1 MAKFSILLALS
12 GSEQSRN
19 AAEVAWHLAKAIDAS
34 VTAEHVI
41 DSRTVWELLRNDV
54 PGFIGS
60 GSYVAVYE
68 SVIRSLTSLSN
79 KLAMAYEAQAAG
91 RGFESECLIED
102 GNPVT
107 VLAEESKEHDLVVIG
122 HQPSRV
128 RTAATKRCHYTR
140 YSIAE
145 GVVHESTRPVL
156 IVQSKPPVFKNVTIL
171 SEIDHVNL
179 NYIRACLRL
188 AKLLNL
194 PAKLE
199 FWGCGVRE
207 ESSEDFKSNILKSL
221 PEAKGMTIDIET
233 FHGSAV
239 TDRQELFHTE
249 PLYGSVDMDADSL
262 TILPTRGIARE
273 RVTLLGVSPDN
284 FVRTLTLPS
293 ILFWPEEFHGFTAQ
307 EETLVE
313 ATSKK

>member
-1 MAKFSILLALS
+1 MAKYSILLALS

-60 GSYVAVYE
+60 GSYLAVYE

-91 RGFESECLIED
+91 HGCASECLIED
-102 GNPVT
+102 GNPVS
-107 VLAEESKEHDLVVIG
+107 VLSKASEDHDLVVIG
-122 HQPSRV
+122 HQPSRI
-128 RTAATKRCHYTR
+128 RSAETQHCHYTR

-145 GVVHESTRPVL
+145 GVVHESTTPVL
-156 IVQSKPPVFKNVTIL
+156 VVQSRPYPFKNVTIL

-188 AKLLNL
+188 AQLLKL

-207 ESSEDFKSNILKSL
+207 ESTEDFTKNILESL
-221 PEAKGMTIDIET
+221 PEAKGMEIDVQT
-233 FHGSAV
+233 FHGAAV
-239 TDRQELFHTE
+239 NDRRELFHTE
-249 PLYGSVDMDADSL
+249 PLYGSVEMDANSL
-262 TILPTRGIARE
+262 TILPTRGVARQ
-273 RVTLLGVSPDN
+273 RVTVLGTSPDN
-284 FVRTLTLPS
+284 FVRSLTLPA
-293 ILFWPEEFHGFTAQ
+293 ILFWPEEFVGFTAKD
-307 EETLVE
+307 ESRVK
-313 ATSKK
+313 ATAK